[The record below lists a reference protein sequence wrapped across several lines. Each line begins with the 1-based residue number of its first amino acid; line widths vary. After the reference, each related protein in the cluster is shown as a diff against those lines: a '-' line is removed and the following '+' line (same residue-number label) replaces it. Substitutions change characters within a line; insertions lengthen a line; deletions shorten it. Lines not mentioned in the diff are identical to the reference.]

1 MVQGTQ
7 SLLTLVPN
15 SSKFFCYI
23 PYERCYTRPLYDK
36 VADTLTRDTL
46 LSGAVFNTN
55 ILP

>member
-23 PYERCYTRPLYDK
+23 PYERCYTPLYDK
-36 VADTLTRDTL
+36 VADTLTRDTF

>member
-1 MVQGTQ
+1 MVQRTQ
-7 SLLTLVPN
+7 SLLTLKPN
-15 SSKFFCYI
+15 SSKFFFYI
-23 PYERCYTRPLYDK
+23 PYERRYTRSLYDK